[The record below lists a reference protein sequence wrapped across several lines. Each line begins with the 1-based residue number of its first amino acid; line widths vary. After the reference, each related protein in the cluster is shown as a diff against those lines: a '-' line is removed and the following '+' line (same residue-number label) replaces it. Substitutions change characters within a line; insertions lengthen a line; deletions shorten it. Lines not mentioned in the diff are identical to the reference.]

1 MKARSWLTAAVVAAL
16 SAPGAARAQGM
27 EGRFS
32 IAFQAGTLSE
42 IAGDLLKDAQGTLLG
57 KPATIDSQGYRDV
70 YAPDLRLQGQ
80 LAYGVGERV
89 EIVARGTYYKANG
102 TAVESGTFDGVPLAV
117 YFEPHGDYEEV
128 GFEVGVR
135 YYIASTGR
143 LKSYLGAVAGARVQ
157 SEILVSFSAA
167 EAGTSIQNVPFSEES
182 TVPVFGLDLGF
193 TFDFGRHFFV
203 GLDSALRYQGAPT
216 AFEPYPSLP
225 GFNDSDGRWSAPV
238 VATLG
243 VRF

>member
-1 MKARSWLTAAVVAAL
+1 MKARTWLTAAVVAASL
-16 SAPGAARAQGM
+16 APGVARAAGV

-32 IAFQAGTLSE
+32 IAFQAGTQSE
-42 IAGDLLKDAQGTLLG
+42 IAGDLIRSAQGTLVG
-57 KPATIDSQGYRDV
+57 KPFTIESQRYRDV
-70 YAPDLRLQGQ
+70 YAPDLRLQG
-80 LAYGVGERV
+80 LLGYGVGEKA
-89 EIVARGTYYKANG
+89 EIIARGTYYKAEG
-102 TAVESGTFDGVPLAV
+102 TAVEVGTFNEVPLAV
-117 YFEPHGDYEEV
+117 YFPLGDYEEV

>member
-1 MKARSWLTAAVVAAL
+1 MKARSWLTATVVAAL
-16 SAPGAARAQGM
+16 LAPGAARAQGM

-32 IAFQAGTLSE
+32 IAFQVGTLSE
-42 IAGDLLKDAQGTLLG
+42 IAGDLIKGTQGTLLG
-57 KPATIDSQGYRDV
+57 KPATIDAQRYRDV

-80 LAYGVGERV
+80 LGYGVGPRV

-102 TAVESGTFDGVPLAV
+102 TAVEAGTFNGVPLAV
-117 YFEPHGDYEEV
+117 YFDPHGEYEEV

-143 LKSYLGAVAGARVQ
+143 LKSYLGAVAGARFL
-157 SEILVSFSAA
+157 SEILVTFSAA
-167 EAGTSIQNVPFSEES
+167 EAGTSIQNVPFSEED

-193 TFDFGRHFFV
+193 TFDLGDHFFV
-203 GLDSALRYQGAPT
+203 GLDSALRYQSAPT
-216 AFEPYPSLP
+216 PFEPYPNLP
-225 GFNDSDGRWSAPV
+225 GFNDSEGRWSAPV